1 MKHKFTFL
9 SVVLLLLAFV
19 TQPYQV
25 VGQTRDEVIA
35 YTLDGTQLGGTN
47 NYASE
52 SEINQ
57 EGITWMVTGNTDIS
71 PWRIGGK
78 NLDGVDRPLY
88 SIDPM
93 GDNITKII
101 VMHGAANN
109 ITVNS
114 MTLIVS
120 ANADFTAPTSTL
132 TADFV
137 ADADVTFERPAN
149 VNWSNQY
156 FKIVY
161 NVTVSG
167 NSNRFIQFYGA
178 DFYKDDS
185 GLPTVATPT
194 FSPNSGVYSE
204 TQNVTISCTTAGAT
218 IHYTLDGTN
227 PTTSSAVYSSP
238 ITISETTTVKAMAEK
253 AGMENSSIATATYTI
268 EQVTPITIA
277 EARALANDEYALVQ
291 GVVTFI
297 DGRNVY
303 IQDATAGIDLF
314 LNSNTVP
321 NELATGDMVQAYGK
335 RSQYNGLVEL
345 SGINGANPE
354 EFSILSNGNTLPLA
368 VKTIAEILEDYNGS
382 NMLQST
388 RVKIQNATIGAIN
401 TSGNTPITQG
411 ESTMNIYKIPAV
423 DGLLEGDDVTVT
435 GVLGCF
441 NAVQLRIN
449 SANDVEYTHPQMD
462 VVATPTFSPAAGTY
476 YEPKM
481 VTISCETEGAT
492 IHYTTNGTTPTA
504 NSTVYTSAI
513 TVSVTTTIKA
523 IAMKNGLTDSQIA
536 TATYTI
542 TDAPAG
548 SDYTRIT
555 DLSQIGNGAQV
566 ILAARYNGNSNEYYA
581 MTAQTSGKPD
591 GVLFNSVPGTAGE
604 TLPGAIADEAS
615 VYSWTV
621 TVDGSNYTF
630 TNEAGDV
637 LGYTTSTNFATGG
650 DNTAWI
656 IEPSTSETGA
666 MVPEYSAFVITNAN
680 VSARAIALNSNYK
693 FGPYAKSNMTSD
705 TYNFF
710 LDIFATA
717 GTSTPV
723 CATPTFNPA
732 GGTYFESQS
741 VTISCGTNGA
751 TIHYT
756 TDGSTPTANSAVYS
770 APITVAETMTIK
782 AIAMKE
788 GYDNS
793 GIAVADYTITIGAAT
808 IFSQDWENDMNGW
821 TFVTVTGS
829 KPWTI
834 AQYSGNHYA
843 NANGYNG
850 GANEQ
855 WCISPAFSLNT
866 YSDVSLTFMNAMKF
880 TGPDLQLFFSNDY
893 DGTNPVA
900 ATWTELPFIKS
911 EGNYVWTESGVID
924 LANFSGAN
932 CYIGFKYTSTETEA
946 ASWEIDDITLV
957 GFTSG
962 SYLTAT
968 PNALSG
974 FTHIIGQGPSAS
986 QSFVLTAGNITPA
999 GNIVM
1004 QVSGNGFEISLDNES
1019 FSNQVTINDITNLAP
1034 TTVYV
1039 RMNGTAVGQ
1048 YSGAVNI
1055 TSSAN
1060 DEAIV
1065 TLSGNVVEQGESW
1078 NRIISLSDLHNGD
1091 QVIIA
1096 ARYDATIGN
1105 GYYAMKAEVSGKP
1118 EGILFTSDNNGGVET
1133 LPASIAGDAETFL
1146 WNVTVS
1152 GNAITLT
1159 NAAGDALGY
1168 NSSTNFAGNESIE
1181 WNIANETSGEG
1192 ALIPNYTGFV
1202 ITNAE
1207 TTNRGIA
1214 KNASNKFGAYATS
1227 NLNNADYNFYLD
1239 LFVQG
1244 GTATPTVST
1253 PVFSMASG
1261 TYYEAFD
1268 VTITCATAGAT
1279 IYYTTDGST
1288 PTASSTVYSEPIH
1301 VDSDM
1306 TLKAI
1311 AMKEGFDN
1319 SGIATA
1325 NYVIM
1330 DYVQVL
1336 FSQDWEGD
1344 MNGWT
1349 FVTVEGNKPWTI
1361 GQYSGNHYANANG
1374 YNDGANE
1381 QWCISPAFNL
1391 NTSSNVSLTFMNAMK
1406 FTGPDLQLFFSN
1418 NYDGSNPVAAT
1429 WTELTF
1435 IKSEGNYVWTES
1447 GVISLAEFNGTNCYI
1462 GFKYTSTETEAAS
1475 WEIDDIVLMGSTT
1488 EPYVNATPSSL
1499 SGFTHVI
1506 DQGPST
1512 SKTFVLTAGNI
1523 VPAPGGSVGNILMQ
1537 VNGNDFE
1544 ISLDNETFTW
1554 QISLDNVTN
1563 LPPTTVYVRM
1573 NATTLGQHS
1582 SYVDIYASSG
1592 DEATVSLSGT
1602 VTEQG
1607 QGGAWTRIASLTDL
1621 HDGDQVIIA
1630 SRYDATVGNGYYAM
1644 TAEVSGKP
1652 EGVLF
1657 TSDNSSGV
1665 ETLPASIADNAETF
1679 LWNVTVS
1686 GNVITLTNAAGD
1698 ALGYNSSTNF
1708 SGNESIEWNIAYETS
1723 GESAMVPNY
1732 TGFVITN
1739 AETANRGI
1747 AKNASNRF
1755 GAYSTS
1761 NLNNADYN
1769 FYQDLFVQGG
1779 TVVPTV
1785 STPVFSVASGMYY
1798 EEFDVEI
1805 SCATN
1810 GATIYYTTNGTN
1822 PTSSSTVYS
1831 NAIHVDHSMTIKAIA
1846 MKEGLDNS
1854 GIATA
1859 NYVMMNDVQVI
1870 LSQDWEGDMNG
1881 WTFVTVEGN
1890 KPWIIGNYDGN
1901 QYANANGYNDNVNNI
1916 QWCISPAMN
1925 LTQYAG
1931 QFVMLTFMN
1940 AKNYNG
1946 PDLEVFVSN
1955 DYDGRDPESASWE
1968 PLSFNMSSGGYEWV
1982 ESGAISL
1989 NGIIGDNCF
1998 IGFRYFST
2006 PSKGAAAWEI
2016 DDIMV
2021 TVAMGN
2027 NPYLIATPNVLSGF
2041 QQFVNEGPSD
2051 VKTLVVSGGNLLN
2064 TEVALAVNNIYNEGF
2079 EISLDGVSYT
2089 NSVTLAAEN
2098 GVLAP
2103 TNVYVRLNGTQM
2115 GSVNSQVNISCGD
2128 ATAIVN
2134 LSGSLLDMTELGEM
2148 LAEFVD
2154 IWNRGNAFMIENNS
2168 GTDLQMLVYNLLGQ
2182 PVMSGTVA
2190 AGSIEMPHHL
2200 ANGLYIVTLQCG
2212 TGMMSA
2218 KIVVR

>member
-1 MKHKFTFL
+1 
-9 SVVLLLLAFV
+9 
-19 TQPYQV
+19 
-25 VGQTRDEVIA
+25 
-35 YTLDGTQLGGTN
+35 
-47 NYASE
+47 
-52 SEINQ
+52 
-57 EGITWMVTGNTDIS
+57 
-71 PWRIGGK
+71 
-78 NLDGVDRPLY
+78 
-88 SIDPM
+88 M
-93 GDNITKII
+93 GDNITKI
-101 VMHGAANN
+101 VVTHGAANN

-120 ANADFTAPTSTL
+120 ANADFSAPTSTL
-132 TADFV
+132 TGEFV
-137 ADADVTFERPAN
+137 AEDAVTFERPVGAD
-149 VNWSNQY
+149 WSNQY

-167 NSNRFIQFYGA
+167 NSNRFVQFIGA
-178 DFYKDDS
+178 DFYKNDS

-194 FSPNSGVYSE
+194 FSPAGGVYNE
-204 TQNVTISCTTAGAT
+204 AQNVAISCTTAGAT

-227 PTTSSAVYSSP
+227 PNTSSAVYSSP
-238 ITISETTTVKAMAEK
+238 IAISETTTVKAMAEK
-253 AGMENSSIATATYTI
+253 AGMENSSIAAATYTI
-268 EQVTPITIA
+268 EQSGQTPITIA
-277 EARALANDEYALVQ
+277 EARALAIDTYALVQ

-303 IQDATAGIDLF
+303 IQDATAGIDLY
-314 LNSNTVP
+314 LNNNTVP
-321 NELATGDMVQAYGK
+321 SELAIGDMVQAYGK
-335 RSQYNGLVEL
+335 RSQFNGLDEL
-345 SGINGANPE
+345 SGINGSNPE
-354 EFSILSNGNTLPLA
+354 EFSILSSGNTLPLA
-368 VKTIAEILEDYNGS
+368 VKTIAEILEDFNSGS

-388 RVKIQNATIGAIN
+388 RVKIENATIGAIN

-411 ESTMNIYKIPAV
+411 ESTMNIYRIPTV
-423 DGLLEGDDVTVT
+423 EGLLEGYDVTVT
-435 GVLGCF
+435 GVLGCY
-441 NAVQLRIN
+441 NNVQLRIN
-449 SANDVEYTHPQMD
+449 SASDVEFTPQSD
-462 VVATPTFSPAAGTY
+462 VCATPTFSPAGGTY
-476 YEPKM
+476 YESQS
-481 VTISCETEGAT
+481 VTISCSTNGAT
-492 IHYTTNGTTPTA
+492 IHYTTNG
-504 NSTVYTSAI
+504 
-513 TVSVTTTIKA
+513 
-523 IAMKNGLTDSQIA
+523 
-536 TATYTI
+536 
-542 TDAPAG
+542 
-548 SDYTRIT
+548 
-555 DLSQIGNGAQV
+555 
-566 ILAARYNGNSNEYYA
+566 
-581 MTAQTSGKPD
+581 
-591 GVLFNSVPGTAGE
+591 
-604 TLPGAIADEAS
+604 
-615 VYSWTV
+615 
-621 TVDGSNYTF
+621 
-630 TNEAGDV
+630 
-637 LGYTTSTNFATGG
+637 
-650 DNTAWI
+650 
-656 IEPSTSETGA
+656 
-666 MVPEYSAFVITNAN
+666 
-680 VSARAIALNSNYK
+680 
-693 FGPYAKSNMTSD
+693 
-705 TYNFF
+705 
-710 LDIFATA
+710 
-717 GTSTPV
+717 
-723 CATPTFNPA
+723 
-732 GGTYFESQS
+732 
-741 VTISCGTNGA
+741 
-751 TIHYT
+751 
-756 TDGSTPTANSAVYS
+756 STPTANSSVYTT
-770 APITVAETMTIK
+770 PITVAETMTIK

-788 GYDNS
+788 GYGNS
-793 GIAVADYTITIGAAT
+793 DIATADYTITIGAAT
-808 IFSQDWENDMNGW
+808 IFSQDWESDMNGW
-821 TFVTVTGS
+821 TFVTVEGS

-834 AQYSGNHYA
+834 AQYGGNHYA

-866 YSDVSLTFMNAMKF
+866 YSNVSLTFMNAMKF
-880 TGPDLQLFFSNDY
+880 TGPDLQLFFSNNY
-893 DGTNPVA
+893 DGVDPVT
-900 ATWTELPFIKS
+900 ATWTELTFIKS
-911 EGNYVWTESGVID
+911 EGNYVWTESGVIS
-924 LANFSGAN
+924 LANFNGDN
-932 CYIGFKYTSTETEA
+932 CYIGFKYTSTETAA
-946 ASWEIDDITLV
+946 ASWEIDDITLM
-957 GFTSG
+957 GFASG

-968 PNALSG
+968 PDALSG

-999 GNIVM
+999 PGGNTGSIAM
-1004 QVSGNGFEISLDNES
+1004 EVSGDGFQISLDNES
-1019 FSNQVTINDITNLAP
+1019 FSSQININDVTNLTP

-1039 RMNGTAVGQ
+1039 RMNGTTLGQ
-1048 YSGAVNI
+1048 YSGVVNI
-1055 TSSAN
+1055 TASTGDQA
-1060 DEAIV
+1060 AV
-1065 TLSGNVVEQGESW
+1065 TLSGSVVEQGESW
-1078 NRIISLSDLHNGD
+1078 NRIIALSDLHDGD

-1096 ARYDATIGN
+1096 ARYDATVGN

-1118 EGILFTSDNNGGVET
+1118 EGVLFTSDNNGGVET
-1133 LPASIAGDAETFL
+1133 LPASITGTAETFL

-1152 GNAITLT
+1152 GNVITLT

-1168 NSSTNFAGNESIE
+1168 SSSTNFAGNESVE
-1181 WNIANETSGEG
+1181 WNIAYETSSEN

-1202 ITNAE
+1202 ITNAV

-1214 KNASNKFGAYATS
+1214 KNASNRFGAYATS
-1227 NLNNADYNFYLD
+1227 NLNNSDYNFYLD

-1244 GTATPTVST
+1244 GTASPTVST

-1311 AMKEGFDN
+1311 AMKEGYDN
-1319 SGIATA
+1319 SDIATA

-1361 GQYSGNHYANANG
+1361 GQYGGNHYANANG
-1374 YNDGANE
+1374 YNGGANE

-1418 NYDGSNPVAAT
+1418 NYDGSNPVTAT
-1429 WTELTF
+1429 WTQLAFTM
-1435 IKSEGNYVWTES
+1435 SGGNYEWTES
-1447 GVISLAEFNGTNCYI
+1447 GVISLAEFSGTNCYI

-1475 WEIDDIVLMGSTT
+1475 WEIDDIMLMGSST
-1488 EPYVNATPSSL
+1488 EPYVNVTPTSL

-1506 DQGPST
+1506 DQGPSA
-1512 SKTFVLTAGNI
+1512 SKTFVMTAGNI
-1523 VPAPGGSVGNILMQ
+1523 VPAPGGGQTGSIIMQ
-1537 VNGNDFE
+1537 VDGSDFE
-1544 ISLDNETFTW
+1544 ISLDNETFAS
-1554 QISLDNVTN
+1554 QISLNDVTN

-1582 SYVDIYASSG
+1582 SSVSINASSG
-1592 DEATVSLSGT
+1592 DEATVALSGT

-1607 QGGAWTRIASLTDL
+1607 SGGSWNRITSLADL

-1630 SRYDATVGNGYYAM
+1630 SRYDATIGNGYYAM

-1652 EGVLF
+1652 EGILF
-1657 TSDNSSGV
+1657 TSENNGGV

-1679 LWNVTVS
+1679 LWHVTVS

-1708 SGNESIEWNIAYETS
+1708 AGNESIDWNIAYETS

-1739 AETANRGI
+1739 AETSNRGI
-1747 AKNASNRF
+1747 AKNTYNRF

-1785 STPVFSVASGMYY
+1785 STPVFSMAAGMYY
-1798 EEFDVEI
+1798 EEIDVEI
-1805 SCATN
+1805 SCATD
-1810 GATIYYTTNGTN
+1810 GATIYYTIDGTN

-1846 MKEGLDNS
+1846 MKEGFENS
-1854 GIATA
+1854 GIAIA

-1881 WTFVTVEGN
+1881 WTFVSVEGN
-1890 KPWIIGNYDGN
+1890 KPWIIGNYNGN

-1931 QFVMLTFMN
+1931 QFVMLSFMN

-1989 NGIIGDNCF
+1989 DGIIGENCF

-2027 NPYLIATPNVLSGF
+2027 NPYLVATPNMLSGF
-2041 QQFVNEGPSD
+2041 QHYVNAAPSEA
-2051 VKTLVVSGGNLLN
+2051 KTLVLNGGNLTN
-2064 TEVALAVNNIYNEGF
+2064 NEVILTVNNVYNEGF
-2079 EISLDGVSYT
+2079 EISIDGQTYA
-2089 NSVTLAAEN
+2089 NSVTITVAN
-2098 GVLAP
+2098 GAVDP
-2103 TNVYVRLNGTQM
+2103 TNVYVRLSGTQI
-2115 GSVNSQVNISCGD
+2115 GPVNGLINIACGD
-2128 ATAIVN
+2128 VTTTVI
-2134 LSGSLLDMTELGEM
+2134 LSGYVLDLVGVGET
-2148 LAEFVD
+2148 LADYVD
-2154 IWNRGNAFMIENNS
+2154 IWNRGNEFMIENNS
-2168 GTDLQMLVYNLLGQ
+2168 GNDLQMVVYNLLGQ

-2190 AGSIEMPHHL
+2190 TGSIAMPHHL

-2212 TGMMSA
+2212 MGMMSA